1 MILLYAI
8 LFILFEAICEGLL
21 KRYYPEKTKLLFK
34 WWVQDITAIGLF
46 CIWFFVIALP
56 FDGYYVPALKLITGF
71 VFVRFLIFDVAY
83 NLSNGQK
90 WNHYGTTKL
99 YDRIMAS
106 LEGLGWMA
114 KAICGIVGICFLM
127 GWQ

>member
-8 LFILFEAICEGLL
+8 LFILFEAIGEGLL

-46 CIWFFVIALP
+46 CIWLFAIALP
-56 FDGYYVPALKLITGF
+56 FDTYYVPTLKIIIGF
-71 VFVRFLIFDVAY
+71 VFVRFLIFDIAY

-90 WNHYGTTKL
+90 WNYYGTTKL
-99 YDRIMAS
+99 YDRIMVS

-114 KAICGIVGICFLM
+114 KTICGIVGICFLI